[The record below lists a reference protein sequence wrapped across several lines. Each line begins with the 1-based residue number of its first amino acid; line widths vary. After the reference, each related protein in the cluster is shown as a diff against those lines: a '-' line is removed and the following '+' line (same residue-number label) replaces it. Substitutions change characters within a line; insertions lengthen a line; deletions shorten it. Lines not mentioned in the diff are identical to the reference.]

1 MKALEKFLKDKNH
14 WNSFFKGPQYTL
26 NSAKDRQAVADMIDS
41 ALSPENL
48 TCDGELS
55 RTEVNRRYKE
65 LMTAAKQ
72 LKKFDPEVTFYEYG
86 EEGELAYIA
95 MEYVQGNPLRE
106 YFNRGTRFEDRDA
119 ISIMAQITQTLRK
132 PSRTV

>member
-1 MKALEKFLKDKNH
+1 MKALQNFVAQKNR
-14 WNSFFKGPQYTL
+14 WNSFFQGTQYSL
-26 NSAKDRQAVADMIDS
+26 NTAKDRQALANMIDS

-72 LKKFDPEVTFYEYG
+72 LKKLDPAVTFYEY
-86 EEGELAYIA
+86 
-95 MEYVQGNPLRE
+95 
-106 YFNRGTRFEDRDA
+106 DA
-119 ISIMAQITQTLRK
+119 EVA
-132 PSRTV
+132 